1 MKKSYI
7 IPTSLVALAT
17 IVTVSSAS
25 VLAANNGYGQ
35 SSINRA
41 KGSNAS
47 SNLAT
52 DTLNEQ
58 DKQSLLFMIEEEKL
72 AHDLYVAF
80 YEKWGVSAFNT
91 ISKSETSHQKSVA
104 NVLQKYN
111 ISDPR
116 ISEAGKFTNQDLQ
129 KLYDS
134 LLARGLT
141 SSADALAVGVDVEKK
156 DIADLQQ
163 AMNATSNATLDTMYG
178 RLLKGSENHLRA
190 FSRVS

>member
-7 IPTSLVALAT
+7 LPSSLLALAT

-25 VLAANNGYGQ
+25 ALASNNGYGQ
-35 SSINRA
+35 SRGNNAR
-41 KGSNAS
+41 GSNATS
-47 SNLAT
+47 TQAI
-52 DTLNEQ
+52 DTLTEQ

-80 YEKWGVSAFNT
+80 YEKWGISAFNN
-91 ISKSETSHQKSVA
+91 ISKSESSHQKYVA
-104 NVLQKYN
+104 NLLVKYN
-111 ISDPR
+111 LSDPR
-116 ISEAGKFTNQDLQ
+116 TQRSGTFANQDLQ

-141 SSADALAVGVDVEKK
+141 SPSEAIAVGIDVEKK

-163 AMNATSNATLDTMYG
+163 AIDTSVSSTLDTTYV
-178 RLLKGSENHLRA
+178 RLKKGSENHLRA
-190 FSRVS
+190 FTRLS

>member
-25 VLAANNGYGQ
+25 ALAANNGYGQ